1 MDESRK
7 AFESWLMEEF
17 GYRHDYLEYW
27 RCEGDYK
34 SHPDL
39 RSRWQGWKAAWAASR
54 AAIEI
59 ELPAKIERDVRDTDI
74 DDERRWGHNDAIRD
88 CAEAIRAAG
97 IKVKE

>member
-7 AFESWLMEEF
+7 QFDEAYQRMQYDHF
-17 GYRHDYLEYW
+17 GSNRDFAW
-27 RCEGDYK
+27 K
-34 SHPDL
+34 F
-39 RSRWQGWKAAWAASR
+39 WQASR

-59 ELPAKIERDVRDTDI
+59 KLPAKIEREVRDTDI

-97 IKVKE
+97 IKVKEGV